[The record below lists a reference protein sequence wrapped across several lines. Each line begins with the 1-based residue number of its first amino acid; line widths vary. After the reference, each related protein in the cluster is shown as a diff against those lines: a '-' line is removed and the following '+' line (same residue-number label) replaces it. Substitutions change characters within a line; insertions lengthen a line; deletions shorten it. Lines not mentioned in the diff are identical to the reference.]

1 MSPRH
6 HLLSLS
12 ALLSLGASAQ
22 VPTALLRSGEPI
34 PGIATHDFSGVA
46 WLGTNHDGGLVANI
60 SGNDSGQFTDFLW
73 GSVGGGALGELRR
86 AGLQGPH
93 LLTNIRRECAG
104 AGASQTY
111 MGNLSGAGE
120 TLMVDETV
128 IATVGDATAPGGG
141 SWIRFSEPFLDT
153 AGDVWFRGRYTTTG
167 NSRIGLFRGAFLT
180 PVLLAGDVVMGL
192 PTTVNTGGAPN
203 TEHDVAHDGSQ
214 WIGTVTDANSREAV
228 VRSGEVL
235 QAGGVP
241 LITGNLLPPGISMG
255 PNERYNNFDQ
265 VQTAPGDQWAVIAGT
280 PVGMILRD
288 EGLFVRNTNVVDGF
302 VFTGELRAIAMNR
315 FGGLAWIGRVE
326 AAGGVRKYAVFRERT
341 LMYMEGDDVDIDF
354 DGVVDPGYTITDI
367 IGSAGRLAYTE
378 DGRIWATVRIT
389 TPSGGSPFAVIG
401 VGQAFGQPYC
411 TSVANSSGRAAE
423 IQAVGTPLLVEN
435 ELYLRCVDMPTGTFG
450 YFLTSRTQGLVMNPG
465 GSQGNLCLAGG
476 IGRYIADVKNSGSS
490 GSIEVR
496 VDVQAIPQPTGAV
509 AAMAGEAW
517 NFQCWFR
524 DANPTVTS
532 NLSNGIE
539 VTFL

>member
-1 MSPRH
+1 MSSRH
-6 HLLSLS
+6 HLLPLS
-12 ALLSLGASAQ
+12 ALLSLGAFAQ

-60 SGNDSGQFTDFLW
+60 TGNDSGQFTDFLW

-86 AGLQGPH
+86 AGPQGPH
-93 LLTNIRRECAG
+93 VLTNIRRECAG

-111 MGNLSGAGE
+111 IGNRAGAGE

-128 IATVGDATAPGGG
+128 VATVGDPTAPGGG
-141 SWIRFSEPFLDT
+141 SWIRCNEPFLDSG
-153 AGDVWFRGRYTTTG
+153 GDVWFRGQYTTTG
-167 NSRIGLFRGAFLT
+167 NAAVGLFRGAALT
-180 PVLLAGDVVMGL
+180 PVLQGGDVVMGL
-192 PTTVNTGGAPN
+192 AAPVNQGGGPN
-203 TEHDVAHDGSQ
+203 AEHDVAHDGSH
-214 WIGTVTDANSREAV
+214 WMGTVTDANSREAV
-228 VRSGEVL
+228 VRSGAVL

-241 LITGNLLPPGISMG
+241 LITGNLLPPGISAG

-265 VQTAPGDQWAVIAGT
+265 VQTAAGDRWAVIAGT

-288 EGLFVRNTNVVDGF
+288 GGLFVRNDDVVDGF

-326 AAGGVRKYAVFRERT
+326 AGGGTRKYAVFRERT
-341 LMYMEGDDVDIDF
+341 LVYMEGDDVDVDF

-367 IGSAGRLAYTE
+367 IGSAGRLVYTE

-389 TPSGGSPFAVIG
+389 TPMGGSPFAVLG

-411 TSVANSSGRAAE
+411 AGVANSSGRAAE
-423 IQAVGTPLLVEN
+423 IQAVGTPLVAEN

-450 YFLTSRTQGLVMNPG
+450 YFLTSTSQGMVMNPG
-465 GSQGNLCLAGG
+465 GSQGNLCLAGA
-476 IGRYIADVKNSGSS
+476 IGRFIANVGNSGST

-496 VDVQAIPQPTGAV
+496 IDVQAIPQPTGAV
-509 AAMAGEAW
+509 AAVAGQAW

-524 DANPTVTS
+524 DANPSVTS